1 MTNDIDI
8 DVAVVGGGAAGMF
21 AALRAAQNEDLT
33 VVVFEKS
40 TAEWCNS
47 QVSTGSLA
55 AGGTRFQEAA
65 GIEDSPQRH
74 ANDILAVSKDE
85 STRDLVETVCNVAP
99 VYVEWMADDLG
110 YPMEI
115 GIDMPRGGQSVP
127 RLHTDTG
134 RRGGQFFVRFLR
146 DALTSMPNVAFVD
159 NTPGVGLLTDDGALT
174 GVRVRESAGEVQVRA
189 RAVVLAADGFAANPE
204 MLREYIPD
212 AVDDFF
218 SGVSTS
224 MGEAISWAIE
234 LGAATRHMG
243 SFLGHGL
250 VIPGH
255 GTRLNP
261 ALPFRGGLL
270 VTADGKRFVD
280 EHRYGYSSLGA
291 IIREM
296 PDRRAFMIWPS
307 QLHDLVMNIEMMRES
322 EQAGAFA
329 RYDSL
334 EALSSKLGIDPV
346 GLAETLETFES
357 VDDVLGTRRSLE
369 FPLYAAPLTSGI
381 LTTQGGLDID
391 LEGRVKLETGGFIPN
406 LYAAGGTAVGIS
418 GPDSRGYSSGN
429 GLMQACGLGW
439 IVGNK
444 LATEL

>member
-1 MTNDIDI
+1 MSTDV
-8 DVAVVGGGAAGMF
+8 DVAVIGGGAAGMF
-21 AALRAAQNEDLT
+21 AALRAAQNPELT

-40 TAEWCNS
+40 TAHWCNS

-55 AGGTRFQEAA
+55 AGGTRFQRAA

-74 ANDILAVSKDE
+74 ANDIIAVSKDE
-85 STRDLVETVCNVAP
+85 STRELVEAVCNVAP
-99 VYVEWMADDLG
+99 AYVEWMADALD

-127 RLHTDTG
+127 RLHTDNQ
-134 RRGGQFFVRFLR
+134 RRGGQYFVRFLR
-146 DALTSMPNVAFVD
+146 ESLAAMPNVAFVD
-159 NTPGVGLLTDDGALT
+159 NTPGLGLLTNDRAVT
-174 GVRVRESAGEVQVRA
+174 GVRVLESGGEA
-189 RAVVLAADGFAANPE
+189 RVTAQAVVLAADGFAANPA
-204 MLREYIPD
+204 MLAEYIPD

-224 MGEAISWAIE
+224 TGDAISWGIE
-234 LGAATRHMG
+234 LGAKTRHMG

-250 VIPGH
+250 VVPGY

-261 ALPFRGGLL
+261 ALPFRGGLI
-270 VTADGKRFVD
+270 VAPDGRRFVD
-280 EHRYGYSSLGA
+280 EHKNGYSSLGA
-291 IIREM
+291 IIRAM
-296 PDRRAFMIWPS
+296 PDRRATMIWS
-307 QLHDLVMNIEMMRES
+307 TQLHDRVMNIEMMRES

-334 EALSSKLGIDPV
+334 EELTGRLGLDPA
-346 GLAETLETFES
+346 GLATTLADFES
-357 VDDVLGTRRSLE
+357 VDDVLGTRSRLE
-369 FPLYAAPLTSGI
+369 FPLYAAPITSGI

-391 LEGRVKLETGGFIPN
+391 TDGRVKHVDGGFIEN

-429 GLMQACGLGW
+429 GLMHACGLGW
-439 IVGNK
+439 IIGNA
-444 LATEL
+444 LAQGAA